1 MRSGQTEKESGRPE
15 AEKDSGQPE
24 PKKNGGKSEA
34 QKDGRESEAQRD
46 SGWSEPQKEEGRPAP
61 DYAACA
67 AIKRYLSGLTSE
79 LNLRLLCDMET
90 GVYGFP
96 GKILWVEN
104 ITAYHIEEKAAA
116 CGDIENDRR
125 AEKLPGERT
134 PEGRFSEERIPAERE
149 ENASEVF
156 EEESFAGRI
165 KYRLKQLKN
174 NWMNLWKKK
183 GR

>member
-1 MRSGQTEKESGRPE
+1 MRSVQPE
-15 AEKDSGQPE
+15 AEKESVQP
-24 PKKNGGKSEA
+24 EA
-34 QKDGRESEAQRD
+34 QKDGGRSEV
-46 SGWSEPQKEEGRPAP
+46 QKKIGRSKSQKDEGRPGQDTAV
-61 DYAACA
+61 CES
-67 AIKRYLSGLTSE
+67 IKRYLSGLTSE

-104 ITAYHIEEKAAA
+104 ITAYRIEEKAAV
-116 CGDIENDRR
+116 CGDIENDCW
-125 AEKLPGERT
+125 AEKLPEERT
-134 PEGRFSEERIPAERE
+134 PEGRFPEERILAERE
-149 ENASEVF
+149 EHALEVF

>member
-1 MRSGQTEKESGRPE
+1 MRSGQP
-15 AEKDSGQPE
+15 
-24 PKKNGGKSEA
+24 EA
-34 QKDGRESEAQRD
+34 QKGNGQPEAQRD
-46 SGWSEPQKEEGRPAP
+46 GGRSEPQREEGRPGP
-61 DYAACA
+61 DTAAYAV
-67 AIKRYLSGLTSE
+67 IKRYLAGLIPE

-104 ITAYHIEEKAAA
+104 ITAYRIEEKAAA
-116 CGDIENDRR
+116 CGDIENDCR
-125 AEKLPGERT
+125 AEKLP
-134 PEGRFSEERIPAERE
+134 EER
-149 ENASEVF
+149 EVF